1 MEYMAE
7 KQFVNYQSY
16 KTEFD
21 GVMKRTVGNF
31 VSIGYF
37 LKVAR
42 DTDILRESGYAT
54 MGEFAQKEY
63 GISESQASRFIA
75 VADKYGDGRGN
86 LLGQYREYS
95 YSLLSEMLTLPEVV
109 AQEISADMTRDEV
122 RELKAEIGQ
131 EQAVTPLEVLME
143 GQQEEE
149 PLTALLK
156 AWFHENPSDY
166 ARALDVSYKTVR
178 TAGMSYSGA
187 VLDALAPGGIAIL
200 VARVQGVGRLM
211 LSFKGAQELPVLI
224 NTRTNERE
232 QIAWEKL
239 FDTVDK
245 LTEFEEDLQAEGREE
260 EVRAAWR
267 ELYGEDYPNIEQ
279 KSNTGGNDDKKTE
292 SVQKEPV
299 NDQKPA
305 KSDQKPAKSEQKQKE
320 KAAKT
325 EKKVRIARAQEETPH
340 AESEIETAMNPP
352 EEPAPAAGLGEAV
365 ERSIRMMEEAIGKV
379 RELTTASSSV
389 QIREVA
395 DGILIAA
402 QGLDNALSREEA
414 AKRIEEDGDGE
425 SREIVVEEAKREEEG
440 SEEWV
445 NTLQRM
451 KSSSRS
457 ASANTAD
464 SHA

>member
-109 AQEISADMTRDEV
+109 AQEISAEMTRDEV

-178 TAGMSYSGA
+178 IAGASYSGA

-232 QIAWEKL
+232 QIPWEKL
-239 FDTVDK
+239 FDVVDR
-245 LTEFEEDLQAEGREE
+245 LTEFDEDLPAEGREE

-267 ELYGEDYPNIEQ
+267 KLYGEDYPNIEQ
-279 KSNTGGNDDKKTE
+279 KSNTGGNSDRKAE
-292 SVQKEPV
+292 SVQIEPV
-299 NDQKPA
+299 IDLKPA
-305 KSDQKPAKSEQKQKE
+305 NSEKKSKE
-320 KAAKT
+320 KAAKP

-340 AESEIETAMNPP
+340 AEGEIETAMNPP

-379 RELTTASSSV
+379 RELTTASSSI

-425 SREIVVEEAKREEEG
+425 SREIVVEEAKPEEEG

-445 NTLQRM
+445 NTL
-451 KSSSRS
+451 
-457 ASANTAD
+457 
-464 SHA
+464 